1 MPIKNNNLKLNLNF
15 RKNKK
20 YNIMCEKAH
29 LFESEKMV
37 FKELSAF
44 LNMHVSNKK
53 VVEMYEKAIE
63 SFIGHMNS
71 RDLKTSKN
79 ILLNLKQ
86 FIIDNK
92 EHLEDFDVRVKFQK
106 MLIDK
111 QQYT

>member
-1 MPIKNNNLKLNLNF
+1 MPIKNNNLKLNF
-15 RKNKK
+15 KSKKNKK
-20 YNIMCEKAH
+20 YDVMREKSH
-29 LFESEKMV
+29 LFENEKIMS
-37 FKELSAF
+37 KELNSF

-63 SFIGHMNS
+63 SFIGHINS

-86 FIIDNK
+86 FILDNK

-106 MLIDK
+106 MLTDK
-111 QQYT
+111 